1 MMDFICSPS
10 LYLLYADLLTCCLL
24 QINAEPPLQYF
35 YDTTGGVHI
44 IRKYGLLQMRE
55 VSSVITKLFFTDLTN
70 DSVKCFQ

>member
-24 QINAEPPLQYF
+24 QINVETTLQYF
-35 YDTTGGVHI
+35 YDTTGCVHI

>member
-1 MMDFICSPS
+1 MAHLD
-10 LYLLYADLLTCCLL
+10 
-24 QINAEPPLQYF
+24 AETTLQYF
-35 YDTTGGVHI
+35 YDTAGCVHI

>member
-1 MMDFICSPS
+1 MAHLD
-10 LYLLYADLLTCCLL
+10 AD
-24 QINAEPPLQYF
+24 PPLQYF

-44 IRKYGLLQMRE
+44 IRKYGLLQMRK

>member
-24 QINAEPPLQYF
+24 QINAETTLQYF
-35 YDTTGGVHI
+35 YDTTGCVHI